1 MHWHRSGCCYKYSTL
16 KGTKITFYLSSI
28 ESRNSNDKSPH
39 KVQKHS
45 YKSKQIYYFFNQ
57 GVSENNHISHTQ
69 YQMMSQQTNFLWKHG
84 NWVSQQK
91 RNIRDVH
98 FGIAKVVWFFFFFNA
113 LFKQTVA
120 VEFRFVIEFRFTIRW
135 ILNRDRENSCWFLL
149 TRCKDA
155 LNEVP
160 KESDPG
166 QDCAISIPV
175 ACS

>member
-1 MHWHRSGCCYKYSTL
+1 MPISNFFHLNASYCYLEAASECHSLFCSPNAITVHWHRSGCCYKYSTL

-98 FGIAKVVWFFFFFNA
+98 FGIAKVVWFFFF
-113 LFKQTVA
+113 LMRYLSK
-120 VEFRFVIEFRFTIRW
+120 
-135 ILNRDRENSCWFLL
+135 L
-149 TRCKDA
+149 
-155 LNEVP
+155 
-160 KESDPG
+160 
-166 QDCAISIPV
+166 
-175 ACS
+175 